1 MTSKLV
7 LLREALAIY
16 WRTLFIVF
24 FPLIL
29 LPVFIMHNTPDM
41 RCLYV
46 VIVMA
51 GFWVTECLPLPVT
64 ALIPMVLF
72 PLMGILDSEATSL
85 AYLKETNMM
94 FIGGLIIAIAV
105 EHCNLH
111 RRLALATILLVG
123 CSPRRLHFGLITVTM
138 FVSMWISNTAAV
150 AMMCPII
157 DATLKELESQ
167 GIGKMYI
174 HPENENED
182 EPTETKPKPDEK
194 LQPSKVT
201 ISYFLGVAYAST
213 IGGLGTIV
221 GSGTN
226 LTFKGIYERFFSES
240 EGLIFTHWIFLNVPI
255 MLITMALTWLWLQ
268 VFYLGLF
275 RPKSKDAQ
283 CIRVGKQGEY
293 VAQKVI
299 RQKMVEMGPMTF
311 HEISVAILFGI
322 AVLLWFF
329 RQPQFIRGWPTLITN
344 TKVKDATA
352 AMIVVMLLFILP
364 SKSDFVNIF
373 RRNKNARPTEP
384 SPPLVT
390 WKVVQQKLPWGII
403 FLLGGA
409 FALAE
414 GSQQTK
420 MGKLVASQ
428 LGGLRVLGKFGTM
441 AVSTLLASILT
452 EFSSNVAVANV
463 ILQVLAELS
472 RDIGVHPL
480 YLMMPAGLACSHAF
494 CLPVGTP
501 PNAIA
506 SAACNIPTKQ
516 MIIVGIGVNIIAFV
530 VLLVIFPLLAP
541 VVYTDL
547 GEFPQWAWD
556 NTTNHTRT

>member
-1 MTSKLV
+1 MANAMHLLVKALGIYWRSIFVVVFPLV
-7 LLREALAIY
+7 LLPI
-16 WRTLFIVF
+16 FIE
-24 FPLIL
+24 
-29 LPVFIMHNTPDM
+29 HNTPDM

-46 VIVMA
+46 VILMA

-85 AYLKETNMM
+85 GYLKETNMM

-111 RRLALATILLVG
+111 RRVALATILLVG
-123 CSPRRLHFGLITVTM
+123 CSPRRLNFGLVTVTM
-138 FVSMWISNTAAV
+138 FVSMWISNTAAI
-150 AMMCPII
+150 AMMCPIME
-157 DATLKELESQ
+157 ATLKELENQ
-167 GIGKMYI
+167 GIGSMYVAVDANGKEAEGGAE
-174 HPENENED
+174 PEV
-182 EPTETKPKPDEK
+182 KSDEK
-194 LQPSKVT
+194 KEPSRVT
-201 ISYFLGVAYAST
+201 ICYFLGAAYAST

-226 LTFKGIYERFFSES
+226 LTFKGIYEKFFSHS

-255 MLITMALTWLWLQ
+255 MLITMFLTWMWLQ
-268 VFYLGLF
+268 VLYMGLF

-283 CIRVGKQGEY
+283 SIRVGKQGEY
-293 VAQKVI
+293 VAQKLI
-299 RQKMVEMGPMTF
+299 RQKMQEMGPMTF
-311 HEISVAILFGI
+311 HEISVAILFAL

-329 RQPQFIRGWPTLITN
+329 RQPQFIPGWPTLITS

-364 SKSDFVNIF
+364 SRPDFINVFRKNKS
-373 RRNKNARPTEP
+373 ARPTAP
-384 SPPLVT
+384 APPLVT
-390 WKVVQQKLPWGII
+390 WKVVQQKLPWGLI

-414 GSQQTK
+414 GSQKTG
-420 MGKLVASQ
+420 MGKLIAKQ
-428 LGGLRVLGKFGTM
+428 LHGLISVGNFGTM
-441 AVSTLLASILT
+441 AISTLLASILT

-463 ILQVLAELS
+463 ILQVLAELAKDA
-472 RDIGVHPL
+472 RVHPL

-506 SAACNIPTKQ
+506 ATACNIPTKQ
-516 MIIVGIGVNIIAFV
+516 MIIAGLGVNVIAYV
-530 VLLVIFPLLAP
+530 VLIAIFPFLGPA
-541 VVYTDL
+541 VYHDL
-547 GEFPQWAWD
+547 GDFPSWAWE
-556 NTTNHTRT
+556 NATKST

>member
-1 MTSKLV
+1 MADTLKL
-7 LLREALAIY
+7 LLNALAIY
-16 WRTLFIVF
+16 WRSIFIMV
-24 FPLIL
+24 FPLVL
-29 LPVFIMHNTPDM
+29 LPVFILHNTPDM

-46 VIVMA
+46 VILMA

-85 AYLKETNMM
+85 SYLKETNMM

-111 RRLALATILLVG
+111 RRVALATILLVG
-123 CSPRRLHFGLITVTM
+123 CSPRRLNFGLVTVTM
-138 FVSMWISNTAAV
+138 FVSMWISNTAAI
-150 AMMCPII
+150 AMMCPIME
-157 DATLKELESQ
+157 ATLKELENQ
-167 GIGKMYI
+167 GIGNMYI
-174 HPENENED
+174 STNANSNESDNGET
-182 EPTETKPKPDEK
+182 TEVKTEEK
-194 LQPSKVT
+194 LQPSRVT
-201 ISYFLGVAYAST
+201 ICYFLGAAYAST

-226 LTFKGIYERFFSES
+226 LTFKGIYEKFFSHS

-255 MLITMALTWLWLQ
+255 MLITMFLTWLWLQ
-268 VFYLGLF
+268 ILYMGLF

-283 CIRVGKQGEY
+283 SIRVGKQGEY
-293 VAQKVI
+293 VAQKLI
-299 RQKMVEMGPMTF
+299 RQKMQEMGPMTF

-329 RQPQFIRGWPTLITN
+329 RQPQFIPGWPTLITN

-352 AMIVVMLLFILP
+352 ALIVVMLLFILP
-364 SKSDFVNIF
+364 SRPDFINVF
-373 RRNKNARPTEP
+373 RKNKNARPTAP
-384 SPPLVT
+384 APPLVT
-390 WKVVQQKLPWGII
+390 WKVVQQKLPWGLI

-409 FALAE
+409 FTLAE
-414 GSQQTK
+414 GSQRTG
-420 MGKLVASQ
+420 MGKLIARQ
-428 LGGLRVLGKFGTM
+428 LKGLTTIGNFGTM

-463 ILQVLAELS
+463 ILQVLAELAK
-472 RDIGVHPL
+472 DAQVHPL

-506 SAACNIPTKQ
+506 ATACNIPTKQ
-516 MIIVGIGVNIIAFV
+516 MILAGLVVNVIAFV
-530 VLLVIFPLLAP
+530 VLIAIFPFFGP
-541 VVYTDL
+541 VVYHDL
-547 GEFPQWAWD
+547 GEFPAWAWD
-556 NTTNHTRT
+556 NATSAT

>member
-1 MTSKLV
+1 MASKLV

-16 WRTLFIVF
+16 WRTVFIVV

-29 LPVFIMHNTPDM
+29 LPVFVMHNTPDM

-157 DATLKELESQ
+157 EATLKELESQ
-167 GIGKMYI
+167 GIGQMYV
-174 HPENENED
+174 HPDVEND
-182 EPTETKPKPDEK
+182 EESPETKPKSEEK

-226 LTFKGIYERFFSES
+226 LTFKGIYENFFRES

-268 VFYLGLF
+268 IFHMGLF
-275 RPKSKDAQ
+275 RPKSKDAMS
-283 CIRVGKQGEY
+283 IRVGKQGEY

-311 HEISVAILFGI
+311 HEISVAILFVL

-352 AMIVVMLLFILP
+352 ALIVVMLLFILP
-364 SKSDFVNIF
+364 SKSDFLNIF
-373 RRNKNARPTEP
+373 RRNKKARPTEP
-384 SPPLVT
+384 SPSLVT

-414 GSQQTK
+414 GSQKTK
-420 MGKLVASQ
+420 MGKLIASQ
-428 LGGLRVLGKFGTM
+428 LSGLSVLGTFGTM
-441 AVSTLLASILT
+441 AVSTFLASILT
-452 EFSSNVAVANV
+452 EFSN
-463 ILQVLAELS
+463 IK
-472 RDIGVHPL
+472 VHPL

-501 PNAIA
+501 PNAIS
-506 SAACNIPTKQ
+506 SAACNIPTKE
-516 MIIVGIGVNIIAFV
+516 MLKVGLGVNVIAFV
-530 VLLVIFPLLAP
+530 VLIVIFPLLGP

-547 GEFPQWAWD
+547 GEFPHWAWD
-556 NTTNHTRT
+556 NVTNITNT